1 MDPRRLGRLLLPCA
15 RTSRFARCARDGR
28 RSYGRSAHRA
38 AGRAS
43 TMIGSESC
51 RSSVSEHFPLSATAV
66 CTHFPWTT
74 HACPSTQM
82 PGSAM
87 GTPIALT
94 AGSQATITHTHT
106 HTPDGGLTPDPKVRV
121 EPSEFGSKMRLDNF
135 YGQSSS
141 KIQSEIPALLRLLS
155 VEHLST

>member
-28 RSYGRSAHRA
+28 RSYGRSAHPA

-43 TMIGSESC
+43 TMIGAESC

-106 HTPDGGLTPDPKVRV
+106 PDGGLTPGDPKVRV
-121 EPSEFGSKMRLDNF
+121 WKQDAARLLDNF
-135 YGQSSS
+135 YGQSTS
-141 KIQSEIPALLRLLS
+141 KIQSEIPALLGLLS